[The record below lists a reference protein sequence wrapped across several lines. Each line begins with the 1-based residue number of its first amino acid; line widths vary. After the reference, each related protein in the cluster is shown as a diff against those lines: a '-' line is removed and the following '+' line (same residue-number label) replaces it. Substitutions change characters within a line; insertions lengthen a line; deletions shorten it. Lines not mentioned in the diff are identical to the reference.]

1 MLFTSFV
8 LRAMRKVCLPLSLVF
23 LAAAGAMAQLSSVP
37 GGEPFQVKLGSS
49 FAASS
54 ARPTGGVT
62 RRDIISDLREA
73 ISIIRKNHQNG
84 NDVDLDRLTKSS
96 ISSMLAELD
105 PHSEYFDAAEFSSLL
120 GDQESEYTGTGS
132 SITNFIR
139 SGASDTYVI
148 STEAGSPASIAG
160 LRYGDRIIAVN
171 GEPVKGWS
179 SEAVRDRVRG
189 PSGTM
194 VRITVERAGSDKVET
209 ITMSRER
216 VMQPSVPNFFLLP
229 GEVGYIGLTDGFA
242 KSTAA
247 EVQNA
252 IDDLRTR
259 GAKRLVLDLRGNSGG
274 ILEQAVRVAEVF
286 LPAGRIIISQR
297 GRHSVDNRKWV
308 SANASPEQLP
318 LVILVDEQTASA
330 AEVVAGALQDN
341 RRALIAGRATFGK
354 GLVQNVIGLPAGA
367 GLTLTSA
374 RYYTPSGRSIQRNY
388 SGLGRYA
395 YFTADQTS
403 GVQNAASSGK
413 RAPSGQGI
421 LPDQAVNAEAFDTE
435 KARLIDPVF
444 FFTRAKLARSTAY
457 PARCVPTSDP
467 MTEFRA
473 YLRSEGWM
481 IPADIL
487 ASNENFLVDQLRY
500 QIVLACLGA
509 NGAARARIET
519 DTEVRA
525 AITALPR
532 AGALV
537 NRKPFFYGVRTVKKP
552 ARSHSRRAKV
562 ETGGIRKTV
571 RSRTK

>member
-1 MLFTSFV
+1 
-8 LRAMRKVCLPLSLVF
+8 MRKFCLSLSLVF
-23 LAAAGAMAQLSSVP
+23 FAAAGAMAQLSSVP
-37 GGEPFQVKLGSS
+37 GGEPFQVTLGSS

-54 ARPTGGVT
+54 ARATGGIP
-62 RRDIISDLREA
+62 RRDVISDLREA
-73 ISIIRKNHQNG
+73 ISIIRKNHQTG

-105 PHSEYFDAAEFSSLL
+105 PHSEYFDAAEFGSLL

-139 SGASDTYVI
+139 NGASDTYVI

-171 GEPVKGWS
+171 GESVKGWS

-216 VMQPSVPNFFLLP
+216 VMQSSVPNFFLLP
-229 GEVGYIGLTDGFA
+229 GEIGYIGLTDGFA
-242 KSTAA
+242 KSTAS
-247 EVQNA
+247 EVKNA

-297 GRHSVDNRKWV
+297 GRHSFDNRKWV
-308 SANASPEQLP
+308 SANPSPEQLP

-354 GLVQNVIGLPAGA
+354 GLVQNVIG
-367 GLTLTSA
+367 
-374 RYYTPSGRSIQRNY
+374 
-388 SGLGRYA
+388 
-395 YFTADQTS
+395 
-403 GVQNAASSGK
+403 
-413 RAPSGQGI
+413 
-421 LPDQAVNAEAFDTE
+421 
-435 KARLIDPVF
+435 
-444 FFTRAKLARSTAY
+444 
-457 PARCVPTSDP
+457 
-467 MTEFRA
+467 
-473 YLRSEGWM
+473 
-481 IPADIL
+481 
-487 ASNENFLVDQLRY
+487 
-500 QIVLACLGA
+500 
-509 NGAARARIET
+509 
-519 DTEVRA
+519 
-525 AITALPR
+525 
-532 AGALV
+532 
-537 NRKPFFYGVRTVKKP
+537 
-552 ARSHSRRAKV
+552 
-562 ETGGIRKTV
+562 
-571 RSRTK
+571 